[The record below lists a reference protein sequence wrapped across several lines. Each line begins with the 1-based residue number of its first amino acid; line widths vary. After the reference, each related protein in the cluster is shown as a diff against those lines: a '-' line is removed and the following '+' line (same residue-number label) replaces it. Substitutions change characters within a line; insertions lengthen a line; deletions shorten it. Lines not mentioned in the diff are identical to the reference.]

1 MNKKT
6 VPAEAIMTLRGR
18 LEQLSPKSPERKEL
32 INKTADLYG
41 VSRSTLYRELNNQP
55 RPKAARRSDFGTS
68 RKVSNGELDRYCE
81 VVAALKLRTENKKGH
96 HISTAKAIE
105 IIEQHGVS
113 TPDGWVKAPPGLLDK
128 SLVNRHM
135 KALGYDRKRLGFE
148 PPCVRFQAEKSNQC
162 WQFDM
167 SPSDLKEVKE
177 PSWITPG
184 KGNPTLTLF
193 SVVDDRSGANYT
205 EYWSVYGEEV
215 ETALRFMYNAMAPK
229 RREDFLF
236 QGVPET
242 IYCDNGPVAK
252 SAVFKR
258 VLFCLG
264 INLKTHEPRNDEKIG
279 QRTTSRSKGK
289 VERPF
294 LTVKCAHEALYHLGH
309 VPKNEAEAN
318 EYLLSY
324 VHVYNKQTHRTEN
337 HSRIEDW
344 IANLPE
350 GGFKAVCSWEK
361 FRSFAREPEKKTVAR
376 DCTISMDGGVKY
388 EVSPEL
394 VGEKV
399 VVWWGLFDNEL
410 FVEHGEVKFG
420 PYKPSGGPIPLHTYR
435 RHKKTKREKVAER
448 IEDLSKKLTVP
459 RSVLTGKPED
469 TEIINLVPQKP
480 VASTPF
486 VDRFEYEAPDFE
498 NRVVAKLAISKY
510 LGRAI
515 ADLPEDARQFIAE
528 LVDRTLGKKEVLDS
542 IKTYF
547 AKTRKKEDSHAR

>member
-6 VPAEAIMTLRGR
+6 VPAEAIMTLRSR
-18 LEQLSPKSPERKEL
+18 LEQLSPRSPERKEL
-32 INKTADLYG
+32 IEKTADLYG

-55 RPKAARRSDFGTS
+55 RPKEARRSDFGMS
-68 RKVSNGELDRYCE
+68 RKISRGELDRYCE
-81 VVAALKLRTENKKGH
+81 VVAALKLRTENKKRH

-128 SLVNRHM
+128 SLINRHM
-135 KALGYDRKRLGFE
+135 KALGYDRKRLGAE
-148 PPCVRFQAEKSNQC
+148 PPCVRFQAETSNQC

-167 SPSDLKEVKE
+167 SPSDLKEVEE
-177 PSWITPG
+177 PSWTAPG
-184 KGNPTLTLF
+184 RGKPTLTLF

-215 ETALRFMYNAMAPK
+215 ETALRFLYNAMAPK
-229 RREDFLF
+229 KQSDFLF
-236 QGVPET
+236 QGLPET
-242 IYCDNGPVAK
+242 LYCDNGPVSK

-264 INLKTHEPRNDEKIG
+264 INLKTHEPRREDKMG
-279 QRTTSRSKGK
+279 RTTSRSKGK

-294 LTVKCAHEALYHLGH
+294 LTVKCALEALYHLGH
-309 VPKNEAEAN
+309 APKNEAEAN
-318 EYLLSY
+318 EYLLR
-324 VHVYNKQTHRTEN
+324 HVYLYNNQMHRIEN
-337 HSRIEDW
+337 HSRIQDW
-344 IANLPE
+344 VANLPE

-376 DCTISMDGGVKY
+376 DSTITMEGGVKY

-394 VGEKV
+394 VDEKV

-410 FVEHGEVKFG
+410 FVEHGDVKYG

-435 RHKKTKREKVAER
+435 RHKKTKREKTAER
-448 IEDLSKKLTVP
+448 IEDLSKKLSVP

-469 TEIINLVPQKP
+469 NVIINLVPQKP
-480 VASTPF
+480 VVSTPF
-486 VDRFEYEAPDFE
+486 VDRFEYEVPEFE
-498 NRVVAKLAISKY
+498 NKAVAKLTISKY

-515 ADLPEDARQFIAE
+515 ADLPEDAREFIAE
-528 LVDRTLGKKEVLDS
+528 LVAKTLNKKEVLDS

-547 AKTRKKEDSHAR
+547 AKARRKEDSHAR